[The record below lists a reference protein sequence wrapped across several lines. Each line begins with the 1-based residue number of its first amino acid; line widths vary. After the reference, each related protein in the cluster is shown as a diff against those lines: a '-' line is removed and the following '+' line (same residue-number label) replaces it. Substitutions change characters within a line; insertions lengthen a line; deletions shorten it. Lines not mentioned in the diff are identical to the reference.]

1 MEIFYKNKKA
11 EKQFDSTYESKW
23 EYPEKV
29 KIKLKSIEN
38 FLKSA
43 LSLNDVFVYP
53 PYRFHC
59 LKGDRKGEWS
69 ITVPNTAWRVIVIPC
84 DEDKKPILD
93 GDILSR
99 CNFIKIVMVTEV
111 SKHYE

>member
-29 KIKLKSIEN
+29 KIKLKS
-38 FLKSA
+38 A

-53 PYRFHC
+53 R

-69 ITVPNTAWRVIVIPC
+69 ITVPNTA
-84 DEDKKPILD
+84 
-93 GDILSR
+93 
-99 CNFIKIVMVTEV
+99 
-111 SKHYE
+111 